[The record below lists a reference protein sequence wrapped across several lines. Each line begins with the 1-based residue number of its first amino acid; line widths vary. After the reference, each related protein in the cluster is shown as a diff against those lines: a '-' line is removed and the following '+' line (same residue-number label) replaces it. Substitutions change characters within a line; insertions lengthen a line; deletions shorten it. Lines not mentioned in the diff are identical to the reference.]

1 MKKTIKAT
9 IKKLIPNAVILR
21 ALEKYG
27 HNSLAL
33 TFDDGPHPD
42 LTPRVL
48 DILEEY
54 KVRAFF
60 FVVGKF
66 LEKYPNL
73 LIDIRQRGHII
84 GNHTYEHP
92 EKNYSSYF
100 AYKMDVKKCQDKI
113 YQITG
118 EKALYFRPPRGV
130 VSLKSLWVAKTFK
143 LKTVLWSCEGGE
155 WDVNRTD
162 DATTIANRL
171 LTSLKPN
178 DIVLLHDNNPKILN
192 ILEIILPSLKQ
203 NDIDLYNAINHLPD

>member
-1 MKKTIKAT
+1 MIMKKTIKAT

-92 EKNYSSYF
+92 EKNYS
-100 AYKMDVKKCQDKI
+100 
-113 YQITG
+113 
-118 EKALYFRPPRGV
+118 PRGV